1 MRFSLKVYSVFLFI
15 GSLLVSCKRSDFDV
29 TGFKPLANYNN
40 KKNDSTY
47 LISADLNNSVLYG
60 VEIPTVKQLPNGK
73 FAFEFSIKNNGKPQ
87 QFFYK
92 LYYQN
97 ESYKWENGDSL
108 DTENFYGSWELA
120 EMEYKVTPL
129 IEKELAVR
137 DSFKIIGNPRDEQ
150 LYYGADPER
159 TFINDSLLTQFYAKI
174 NSESDW
180 VESVKQKAVANK
192 ITVQEQSYLE
202 ALWSI
207 ENSFQ
212 TDSAYNNR
220 YKRNP
225 RMGNYKFLLVVC
237 NGVGLSKIPDA
248 VKSVGKKTDDGKF
261 INPFTY
267 FLVNEGKNL
276 EGTKVILA
284 KEQLAVNASLD
295 LGSGLF
301 VDKLKINSSK
311 FNTAEISSNCNTSET
326 LRHKAHFS
334 QYFHHINKTIE
345 FVNVKEIRD
354 VIAENFTREQYK
366 DLISSYGQSKNYI
379 HTYSSAPD
387 CPCKTVKSDSNAK
400 AITIFNPGNKPNQ
413 FKKEHVG
420 VISRIGFTYG
430 KWCAKIKFPKIIS
443 KDNVWNGLTAAF
455 WLIFQSDAK
464 WNMRRI
470 CKSDYGYIPKQ
481 FPDDEGSVKEAR
493 PQVTYSEIDFEI
505 LKESKYWTKS
515 AYNNGDNYPKED
527 ASNNNDLTIC
537 CTNWD
542 MGCQQP
548 KNYVIGAKKVI
559 VEGKEIEFC
568 RWNYFNKLVTS
579 KVAAPHAEVFN
590 DDFYYFEIDWQPQR
604 IIWRIGKDKNNL
616 KEICR
621 MDNTMTTIPNNQM
634 LMVMSQEFHYQEW
647 WPTAPF
653 MQNYTPFPKNDLI
666 GKLLEVEIR

>member
-1 MRFSLKVYSVFLFI
+1 MQFTSKIYTFSLLTILFF
-15 GSLLVSCKRSDFDV
+15 SNCKRNSFEV
-29 TGFKPLANYNN
+29 EKFNPLSNYNT
-40 KKNDSTY
+40 KKNDSTF
-47 LISADLNNSVLYG
+47 LITTDLSNSVLYG
-60 VEIPTVKQLPNGK
+60 IEIPTVKQLPNGK
-73 FAFEFSIKNNGKPQ
+73 FTFEFSIKNNGAPQ

-108 DTENFYGSWELA
+108 DTENFYGSWDVV
-120 EMEYKVTPL
+120 EMEYKSTPI
-129 IEKELAVR
+129 IEKELAVK
-137 DSFKIIGNPRDEQ
+137 DSFRIIGNPRDEK
-150 LYYGADPER
+150 LYYGADPEK
-159 TFINDSLLTQFYAKI
+159 TFMNDSLLKGFIKKV

-180 VESVKQKAVANK
+180 VESIKQKAIGNK
-192 ITVQEQSYLE
+192 ISIEEQTYLE

-207 ENSFQ
+207 DNSFQ
-212 TDSAYNNR
+212 TDSVYNNR

-237 NGVGLSKIPDA
+237 DGVGLSKIPDD
-248 VKSVGKKTDDGKF
+248 VKSIGKKNEKGNFT
-261 INPFTY
+261 NPFTY
-267 FLVNEGKNL
+267 FLMNEGKNL
-276 EGTKVILA
+276 EGTKVMLA
-284 KEQLAVNASLD
+284 KQQLAVSSSLD
-295 LGSGLF
+295 LGSGLY

-311 FNTAEISSNCNTSET
+311 INTSAFKPNCNTSET
-326 LRHKAHFS
+326 LRRTAHFS

-354 VIAENFTREQYK
+354 VIAENFTREQYA
-366 DLISSYGQSKNYI
+366 DLISSYGKSKNFI
-379 HTYSSAPD
+379 HTYSSVTD
-387 CPCKTVKSDSNAK
+387 CPCKTVTSDNDSK
-400 AITIFNPGNKPNQ
+400 AITIFNPANAPNE

-430 KWCAKIKFPKIIS
+430 KWCAKIKFPKIMS
-443 KDNVWNGLTAAF
+443 KDNVWNGLTTAF
-455 WLIFQSDAK
+455 WLIFQADSK

-470 CKSDYGYIPKQ
+470 CKSDVGYIPKQ

-527 ASNNNDLTIC
+527 ASKNNDLTIC

-548 KNYVIGAKKVI
+548 KNYVIGAKKINVD
-559 VEGKEIEFC
+559 GKEIEFC

-579 KVAAPHAEVFN
+579 KVSAPHEEVFN

-616 KEICR
+616 KEICS
-621 MDNTMTTIPNNQM
+621 MNNEMTSIPNNQM

-653 MQNYTPFPKNDLI
+653 QQNYTPFPKNDLV